1 MSSTYTAP
9 IVHADIKALAAERF
23 HDADRGLA

>member
-9 IVHADIKALAAERF
+9 IVHADIKTLAAERF
-23 HDADRGLA
+23 HDTDRVPA

>member
-9 IVHADIKALAAERF
+9 IVHADIKSLAAEHL
-23 HDADRGLA
+23 HDAYGGAA